1 MCKNCAQQLSPWFSE
16 RRHSTVA
23 EIGQQLQGRAINQQ
37 RVAAFRPTRS
47 YGTSYKLIIDDN
59 MGAFIVTRSNRWMQ
73 ENPDVIDY
81 ACLTGCDVKI
91 TESRS
96 EITRRM

>member
-47 YGTSYKLIIDDN
+47 
-59 MGAFIVTRSNRWMQ
+59 
-73 ENPDVIDY
+73 
-81 ACLTGCDVKI
+81 
-91 TESRS
+91 
-96 EITRRM
+96 